1 MPEEEKSETSSSNK
15 QHLKVFGFHSDK
27 SFSAKIGGLLV
38 ERAGSAIPLL
48 LLINQSESH
57 FLRYYITFYQD
68 FPHSSWKIQFHQ
80 GFLSLD

>member
-1 MPEEEKSETSSSNK
+1 MPEVEKSKTSSSNK
-15 QHLKVFGFHSDK
+15 QHLKVFGFHPDK
-27 SFSAKIGGLLV
+27 TFSAKIGGLLV

-68 FPHSSWKIQFHQ
+68 FRTPLGKLNFTKD
-80 GFLSLD
+80 FCL